1 MHNKPQ
7 HLNNTGLEPHLT
19 FVQHHNCSSRQ
30 HNILQGLRQHR
41 DTEPQRGCLCNVLV
55 SALQARPARVIE
67 ALTGPDGL
75 VCKSSGNGA
84 ARRNGT
90 HDLQPRPLPAP
101 PPEHQS
107 STGSIRLEV
116 AQEEVR
122 KAVQQA
128 LRQSCERLRNDVQ
141 TANAELLLAARTDT
155 NSASEG
161 TRWAHA
167 SCSGERSWHKREAGC
182 EPNRAGHPLAISSI
196 HLHSCSPRGVTP
208 PST

>member
-1 MHNKPQ
+1 MQELHQPDWFFGCLARIRRECGSSTGTNVELDLVPTLPSDQARTWKPDLTRAYVGFRVRLWVRGTGQVHNKPQ

-75 VCKSSGNGA
+75 VCKRSGNGA

-90 HDLQPRPLPAP
+90 HDLQPRPLPDP
-101 PPEHQS
+101 
-107 STGSIRLEV
+107 
-116 AQEEVR
+116 
-122 KAVQQA
+122 
-128 LRQSCERLRNDVQ
+128 LRN
-141 TANAELLLAARTDT
+141 TNPPRAA
-155 NSASEG
+155 
-161 TRWAHA
+161 
-167 SCSGERSWHKREAGC
+167 CSK
-182 EPNRAGHPLAISSI
+182 L
-196 HLHSCSPRGVTP
+196 
-208 PST
+208 